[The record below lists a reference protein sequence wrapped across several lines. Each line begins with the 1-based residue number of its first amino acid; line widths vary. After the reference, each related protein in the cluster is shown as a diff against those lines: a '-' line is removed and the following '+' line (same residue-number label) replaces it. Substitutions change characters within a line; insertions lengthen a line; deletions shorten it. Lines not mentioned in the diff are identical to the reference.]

1 MKSISVSLASAG
13 RRDWRHH
20 TKDAESAVGRFR
32 PTGRPVAE
40 CLRLAY
46 EPTCG
51 GIPPIC
57 SRDNLPKIR
66 WPHRAN
72 WIKKPS
78 NHILW
83 ISNDILLRSP
93 IVPNDSGIELTQLGR
108 VPSQKY
114 DANQSIFW
122 DILRQKL
129 RAAKSW
135 NILTDLHFL
144 NELFVGRRSKFQLLL
159 FPSP

>member
-40 CLRLAY
+40 WLRLAY
-46 EPTCG
+46 GLTCG

-57 SRDNLPKIR
+57 SRDNWPKI
-66 WPHRAN
+66 
-72 WIKKPS
+72 
-78 NHILW
+78 LYFW
-83 ISNDILLRSP
+83 ISNDIFLRSP
-93 IVPNDSGIELTQLGR
+93 IVPNDDSGIELTQLGR
-108 VPSQKY
+108 VPNQKY

-122 DILRQKL
+122 DIPWQKL

-159 FPSP
+159 FPSPISMQFP